1 MTRILKTIRM
11 AVRNLARNGRRTRS
25 TVLAIVVGMVGLALL
40 DGYVTYSMN
49 SLEEATIRSG
59 TGHLQLAAS
68 PAFYD
73 EGDVDPFP
81 FMLRDAPAVE
91 RELRA
96 MPEVSEVMPA
106 LSFTAV
112 LDSKGTTSTVMVTAL
127 PVAAAKAKLEARH
140 IAAGA
145 DLEAS
150 DSGSILVGAG
160 LAKKLGLK
168 PGDAVSLFAQT
179 KGGGIDTQ
187 SYVIKGTTSTI
198 IAALDNV
205 SVAMSLEDGQSLIG
219 TDTVPQLI
227 VFLNKT
233 SDTKQVLGKLKAAAP
248 PSAAAGLEVR
258 SWEELSPYYRQANST
273 YQMVLGVAK
282 LIVLIVALFS
292 ISGTLSL
299 SVLERLREI
308 GSLRAF
314 GTKRSG
320 VLAMFVTEGLMLG
333 AAGAVAG
340 VAAGIGVAS
349 LINALGGIVMPPQPG
364 TTSAFTI
371 LFTPRPEGFVQNALF
386 VLLAAALGSILP
398 GMLSSRKT
406 IAELL
411 TSK

>member
-1 MTRILKTIRM
+1 MTHLLKTFKM
-11 AVRNLARNGRRTRS
+11 AARNLARNGRRTRS
-25 TVLAIVVGMVGLALL
+25 TIIAIVVGMVGLAFI

-49 SLEEATIRSG
+49 GLTEATIKSG
-59 TGHLQLAAS
+59 TGHLQIAAS

-73 EGDVDPFP
+73 EGDADPFP
-81 FMLRDAPAVE
+81 FMLRDAPALE

-96 MPEVSEVMPA
+96 MSEVDEVMPA

-112 LDSKGTTSTVMVTAL
+112 ISTKGKTSTVMVTAL
-127 PVAAAKAKLEARH
+127 PVATSKAKLEARR
-140 IAAGA
+140 IAAGK
-145 DLEAS
+145 DLDAS
-150 DSGSILVGAG
+150 DSGSILVGQG
-160 LAKKLGLK
+160 LAKKLGFA
-168 PGDAVSLFAQT
+168 PGDSVSLFAQT
-179 KGGGIDTQ
+179 KGGGINTQ
-187 SYVIKGTTSTI
+187 SYAIKGTTSTI
-198 IAALDNV
+198 IAAIDNV
-205 SVAMSLEDGQSLIG
+205 SVAMSLEDAKSLIG
-219 TDTVPQLI
+219 ADTVPQLI
-227 VFLNKT
+227 VFLKKT
-233 SDTKQVLGKLKAAAP
+233 SETEAVVKRLKASAP

-258 SWEELSPYYRQANST
+258 SWDELSPYFREANSS

-299 SVLERLREI
+299 SVLERFREI

-320 VLAMFVTEGLMLG
+320 VLLMFVLEGLMLG
-333 AAGAVAG
+333 AAGALAG
-340 VAAGIGVAS
+340 VAVGIGATS

-364 TTSAFTI
+364 TTTAFTI
-371 LFTPRPEGFVQNALF
+371 LFTPRSSGFAQNALF

-411 TSK
+411 SSK